1 MRRPLLVAAELRR
14 TLVPLG
20 RTRMK
25 MGVGGFG
32 PPLGL
37 GLLGVPFTWERL
49 LLQENRG
56 EKSRVGSGL
65 SMAYRRCTEM
75 GMLCR
80 PPAAG
85 TCSWTFQL
93 HRGLEGPETW
103 RREGPGR

>member
-1 MRRPLLVAAELRR
+1 MRRPLLVAVELHR
-14 TLVPLG
+14 TLVTLV

-37 GLLGVPFTWERL
+37 GLLGVLFTWERL
-49 LLQENRG
+49 LLQ
-56 EKSRVGSGL
+56 GSGL
-65 SMAYRRCTEM
+65 SMAYRRCREM
-75 GMLCR
+75 GMPCH

-103 RREGPGR
+103 RREEPGR